1 MNDLYEPEDPFQ
13 CCPPTQTLV
22 LQEVSIPLVSP
33 PEPFALLLSPVC
45 AMCLAL
51 LILLDFL
58 TQMTVG
64 EDISKIINISSL
76 YNLLLSLFIS
86 PSQAEI
92 SSSTSCS
99 KRTSVFAPSSV

>member
-1 MNDLYEPEDPFQ
+1 MSLKIHFNV
-13 CCPPTQTLV
+13 V
-22 LQEVSIPLVSP
+22 LPHRPWPSKRSLSP
-33 PEPFALLLSPVC
+33 RFLRQKPFALLLSPIC
-45 AMCLAL
+45 AVFLAL

-99 KRTSVFAPSSV
+99 QRTSVFAPSSV